1 MACVE
6 RRKQETE
13 TEKQGD
19 EERAAEQASRG
30 SAPHE
35 IQRFARKLDV
45 ISRQLGTEHTQA
57 CARVLCSRTGTHT
70 IAHVPTTYKREMRTL
85 PILATKRSPGA
96 SFKLPTV
103 SLALSLSLPLIR
115 LSLLYGYPRLPL
127 PRVSSDHPAVVV
139 RRLLNSSR
147 EKARFAAAAPANR

>member
-1 MACVE
+1 MRHCINDLGVCRE
-6 RRKQETE
+6 KETGDRDR
-13 TEKQGD
+13 EKQGD

-57 CARVLCSRTGTHT
+57 CARVLCSRTYTHT

-115 LSLLYGYPRLPL
+115 LSLLYGYPPSASP
-127 PRVSSDHPAVVV
+127 PRILRPPCRCSTTAV
-139 RRLLNSSR
+139 
-147 EKARFAAAAPANR
+147 EF